1 MAAEQL
7 TLIWSSDLV
16 PDGDGAMR
24 LVARKPLSHM
34 SREQAAKVLGVSAW
48 TVSDMFR
55 LGILKGY
62 KPGSRKKRKDGK
74 ASNAKLRL
82 DSESVLLH
90 KAAAERE
97 AREWQDL
104 QRRS

>member
-7 TLIWSSDLV
+7 TLIWTSEIV
-16 PDGDGAMR
+16 TDGDSAVR

-34 SREQAAKVLGVSAW
+34 SREQAAKVLGVSEW

-62 KPGSRKKRKDGK
+62 KPGARRVRKDGR

-82 DSESVLLH
+82 DSESVLMH
-90 KAAAERE
+90 KAAQERE
-97 AREWQDL
+97 ARQWQEA
-104 QRRS
+104 QRG